1 MQSAWAAELSR
12 EVGPGPVFELC
23 CGAGQI
29 GLAAAVWSD
38 RSLIQVDL
46 NPIACEFARENA
58 AAAGIADRVEVR
70 CTTIDRSV
78 VEGERFPLI
87 LADPPYLPSATTG
100 RFPNDPQLSIDG
112 GDDGLELA
120 RRCLDIVARALAV
133 DGVAL
138 VQLAGLGQFNEIRS
152 ELPSGLALGEVR
164 EFDPERAV
172 GIFRRDRG
180 QS

>member
-12 EVGPGPVFELC
+12 EVGPGPILELC

-46 NPIACEFARENA
+46 DPIACGFARENA
-58 AAAGIADRVEVR
+58 AAAGVGNRVEVR
-70 CTTIDRSV
+70 CAAIDESV
-78 VEGERFPLI
+78 REDERFPLI

-100 RFPNDPQLSIDG
+100 RFPDDPQRSIDG
-112 GDDGLELA
+112 GSDGLELA
-120 RRCLDIVARALAV
+120 RKCLSVIALAMTN
-133 DGVAL
+133 DGAAL
-138 VQLAGLGQFNEIRS
+138 LQLAGTDQFNEIHT

-164 EFDPERAV
+164 AVDPERAV
-172 GIFRRDRG
+172 GIIRRR
-180 QS
+180 SERS